1 MDSSLVD
8 TNDIWNFPCEMPIKV
23 MGPSRDSL
31 RPLVIEIFS
40 RHVSLNAETRISETP
55 SRTGK
60 YISITVTIVIENK
73 QQIENLFAELAHHQ
87 QHGDDIS
94 FVI

>member
-1 MDSSLVD
+1 MNE
-8 TNDIWNFPCEMPIKV
+8 NDIWNFPCEMPIKV

-31 RPLVIEIFS
+31 RPLVIEICS
-40 RHVSLNAETRISETP
+40 RHVSVIHEHKITETL

-60 YISITVTIVIENK
+60 YLSITVTIVIENK
-73 QQIENLFAELAHHQ
+73 QQIENLFAELSHHQ
-87 QHGDDIS
+87 QKGIDIS

>member
-1 MDSSLVD
+1 MDASFVD

-23 MGPSRDSL
+23 MGPRRDSL
-31 RPLVIEIFS
+31 RPLVIDIFS
-40 RHVSLNAETRISETP
+40 KHVLLTDETPISETA

-60 YISITVTIVIENK
+60 YISITITIVIENK
-73 QQIENLFAELAHHQ
+73 QQIENLFSELAHHQ